1 MTDPPLSLVAGAVG
15 SLPAPTSVAGF
26 RSVIGDPDRWAEGGG
41 IVRRIPI
48 ILIAFL
54 IGVVEELMLLMI
66 GGFDLRIGGDGPA
79 SLVLFITHLPAM
91 YLCGALPLKLQTD
104 LAVIIAMTC
113 LLSIAVFMMI
123 SLLRMQRSGSRPK
136 AQQVR
141 LN

>member
-1 MTDPPLSLVAGAVG
+1 MRLVRSTVTVG
-15 SLPAPTSVAGF
+15 GC
-26 RSVIGDPDRWAEGGG
+26 RSVRSLGGV

-54 IGVVEELMLLMI
+54 IGIALELMLLMI

-91 YLCGALPLKLQTD
+91 YLCSALPLKLQTD

-113 LLSIAVFMMI
+113 LLSIAAFMII
-123 SLLRMQRSGSRPK
+123 SLLRMRRSEPRPK

-141 LN
+141 LTEQPTRLAADIDHEN